1 MGKEHGM
8 ETTMENTRE
17 KLMIVDDSKFQRTVL
32 SEMLG
37 DFYDLIEVESGEEC
51 LKMFNDG
58 FRDVD
63 MVLLDVVMAGIDG
76 LEVLRQRQHMKFFKD
91 IPVIVLTTSN
101 SYTFHTEA
109 FELGAD
115 EYIEKPVDSKIALT
129 RIRNIMN
136 IRHRMQQLLQKQEEL
151 KVMSEIDGMTKLFN
165 KRTTE
170 QLVTDTLG
178 MQSGKMHAFMTI
190 DIDNFK
196 AVNDIFGHKVGDH
209 TIYVVAGILSSNFR
223 DTDYIGRVGGDEFVV
238 LMRNVES
245 KEHARAK
252 AASLIKIIKEKENLT
267 IPQNISL
274 SIGLAFSDNNDHTYT
289 DLFNKADKALYNA
302 KAVGKGCYREYGH
315 SNPDMQECAERK
327 HILAYTSS
335 RNVLSMLEFAA
346 DSYVS
351 CVQVHSAD
359 DIIKE
364 AAADDIA
371 ALYLDISE
379 SDDAGGEL
387 LSEIENIKS
396 SIGVPVIVIC
406 HEGALTQIKNAVSAG
421 VTDDILLAP
430 MNADTVSR
438 RMSALGII

>member
-1 MGKEHGM
+1 
-8 ETTMENTRE
+8 MENTRE
-17 KLMIVDDSKFQRTVL
+17 RLMIVDDSKFQRTVL

-51 LKMFNDG
+51 LRMFNNG
-58 FRDVD
+58 FEAVD

-76 LEVLRQRQHMKFFKD
+76 FEVLRQRQHMPFFKD

-115 EYIEKPVDSKIALT
+115 EYIEKPVDGKIALT

-136 IRHRMQQLLQKQEEL
+136 VRNRMQQLLQKQKEL
-151 KVMSEIDGMTKLFN
+151 KVMSEIDDMTKLFN

-170 QLVTDTLG
+170 QLVADTLSK
-178 MQSGKMHAFMTI
+178 QSGKMHAFMTI

-238 LMRNVES
+238 LMRNIDS
-245 KEHARAK
+245 KDHARAK
-252 AASLIKIIKEKENLT
+252 AASLIKIIKEKEKLT

-302 KAVGKGCYREYGH
+302 KAVGKCCYREYGYR
-315 SNPDMQECAERK
+315 DTYAQEGVEK
-327 HILAYTSS
+327 KQILAYTSS
-335 RNVLSMLEFAA
+335 RNVLSVLEFAT
-346 DSYVS
+346 DSCVT
-351 CVQVHSAD
+351 CVQVHSAE
-359 DIIKE
+359 DIRKE
-364 AAADDIA
+364 AEADNIA
-371 ALYLDISE
+371 AIYVDISE
-379 SDDAGGEL
+379 SEDEGGKL
-387 LSEIENIKS
+387 LSELEELKTDLD
-396 SIGVPVIVIC
+396 VPVIVIC
-406 HEGALTQIKNAVSAG
+406 HEGDMTQIKNAVSSGA
-421 VTDDILLAP
+421 TDDILLAP
-430 MNADTVSR
+430 MNSDTVSR
-438 RMSALGII
+438 RMGALGII

>member
-1 MGKEHGM
+1 
-8 ETTMENTRE
+8 MENTRE

-136 IRHRMQQLLQKQEEL
+136 IRHRMQQLLHKQEEL

-178 MQSGKMHAFMTI
+178 MHSGKMHAFMTI

-209 TIYVVAGILSSNFR
+209 TIYVVSGILSSNFR

-315 SNPDMQECAERK
+315 SNPDMLECAERK

-346 DSYVS
+346 DSYAS

-387 LSEIENIKS
+387 LGEIENIKS

-430 MNADTVSR
+430 MNADAVSR